1 MIVSKK
7 IDTGL
12 ADAIDKIS
20 EFINSGKKVV
30 FVEHEYS
37 TPKSARTAYTA
48 ALKRM
53 NYNSLIRTHVSK
65 GEFFLIR
72 NDIPKNENIKKGNT
86 KTSDAV
92 FQIQKFVDS
101 GKKVIC
107 IEHEYSSDEVA
118 HYMYKRA
125 IKRLGYGEIVRPKV
139 SKGLFF
145 LFRTDDCMDKAPKK
159 NYGKRADVAN
169 KIKEFVR
176 SEERISCIE
185 HEYPT
190 IESARASYYAV
201 IKQLGYDEVLSMAS
215 LEGKIFLIR
224 NGICANK
231 NLNKCARKTVNAT
244 NKIQE
249 FINSGEKVVYIKPEY
264 CTSGCAYAMH
274 NKLIERLGCG
284 EMVRVTASKADCFL
298 VRNDI

>member
-1 MIVSKK
+1 MNKK
-7 IDTGL
+7 KDIGL

-30 FVEHEYS
+30 FVKNEYF

-48 ALKRM
+48 AIKRM
-53 NYNSLIRTHVSK
+53 NYDSLIRTHVSK
-65 GEFFLIR
+65 GEFFFIR
-72 NDIPKNENIKKGNT
+72 NDILKNENVKKGNM
-86 KTSDAV
+86 KSSDVA
-92 FQIQKFVDS
+92 FEIQKFVNS

-118 HYMYKRA
+118 QYMYKRA

-139 SKGLFF
+139 SKGVFF
-145 LFRTDDCMDKAPKK
+145 LFRTDNCMDKTQKK

-169 KIKEFVR
+169 KIKEFVN
-176 SEERISCIE
+176 SEEKISYIE

-190 IESARASYYAV
+190 IESARATYYAV
-201 IKQLGYDEVLSMAS
+201 MKQLGYDGVLNMAS
-215 LEGKIFLIR
+215 SKEGIFLIR
-224 NGICANK
+224 NNICANK
-231 NLNKCARKTVNAT
+231 SLNKCARKTVNAT

-249 FINSGEKVVYIKPEY
+249 FINSGEKVVYIEPEY
-264 CTSGCAYAMH
+264 ATSECAYGMY
-274 NKLIERLGCG
+274 NKLIEHLGYSG
-284 EMVRVTASKADCFL
+284 MVRVTASKADCFL